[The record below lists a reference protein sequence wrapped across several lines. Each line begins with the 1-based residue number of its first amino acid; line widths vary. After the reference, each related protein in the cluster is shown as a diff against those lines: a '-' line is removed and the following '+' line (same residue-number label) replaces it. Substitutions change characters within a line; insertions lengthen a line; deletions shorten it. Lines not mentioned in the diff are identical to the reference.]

1 MGTVGP
7 RGPAATVRLAS
18 GAMLYVVLGELLPE
32 STMLWKNKTPGLT
45 VVVGMLIT
53 KA

>member
-7 RGPAATVRLAS
+7 GAPAATVRLAS

-32 STMLWKNKTPGLT
+32 STMLWKNKTTALAVMAGRW
-45 VVVGMLIT
+45 GC
-53 KA
+53 